1 MIFIR
6 VIAYFV
12 LSLCAVWV
20 NAANEFLASDQAFK
34 FQATSLSEQTVE
46 LKWDVAPHYY
56 LYHDQFKVSQAQ
68 KPLAFKLPAGQEKDD
83 PTFGLTRVHYGQ
95 VTTQIQVKPNQQYQI
110 TWQGCAEDGLCYP
123 VQRKTIQTDA
133 DGLLPQHNL
142 SAGKGN
148 LLQQLNQNNQ
158 AALNTNLND
167 ADKHQANGSSTQ
179 KQVTTTANTVTT
191 KELKLEQQTLE
202 NKAQLA
208 ENAVAVTQAD
218 PKLTPEPVEN
228 VDLAN
233 SLEIE
238 NTDTALT
245 DNTFAASANSSNTE
259 TASSTS
265 LNQQWNNDQFFL
277 NLLSGQGLLLNAFIF
292 LGFGVLLAFLPCS
305 LPLIPILSG
314 ILVQRNTGYKAAAI
328 AITFIVSM
336 ALVYG
341 LMGVVASH
349 IGYSVQR
356 WFQNPVV
363 IAVFAM
369 LFVLFAL
376 NLFGLYQLSLPQA
389 VLQRLDRIQQYQK
402 GGTLLGAGVM
412 GVISALIVGPC
423 MSAPLAGALLY
434 VSHLD
439 QAALGGL
446 YLFLLG
452 LGMGI
457 PLLIASVFGAKYL
470 PKPGLWMERLKF
482 SFGFIMLAMALYFAR
497 PLFSVTWY
505 YVAFAVVLFAFA
517 AYLIAILRHVLHRP
531 QRFSLLALAA
541 VIASSGI
548 WHVNQS
554 IASVNAQV
562 QADQLQPW
570 IKVST
575 EQELNAAL
583 AAHAHQKIVIDVY
596 ADWCVACQPIERDVI
611 PRTDVQDAL
620 KHVVRI
626 KLDLT
631 EQHPSQDALLKKWQ
645 ILGPPTLLF
654 LADPQREQRE
664 LRLTGAYNAA
674 QLIQNIHQLQEA
686 AP

>member
-1 MIFIR
+1 MVFVR
-6 VIAYFV
+6 VIAFLI
-12 LSLCAVWV
+12 LSLCAVWT
-20 NAANEFLASDQAFK
+20 NAANEFLAPDQAFK

-68 KPLAFKLPAGQEKDD
+68 KPLSFKLPAGQEKDD

-123 VQRKTIQTDA
+123 IQRQSIQTDA

-142 SAGKGN
+142 SSAKGN
-148 LLQQLNQNNQ
+148 LLQQLSQNNQ
-158 AALNTNLND
+158 ATLNSHPADTDKSQTSTNTQKQEKAALNTE
-167 ADKHQANGSSTQ
+167 
-179 KQVTTTANTVTT
+179 TT
-191 KELKLEQQTLE
+191 KALQQDQ
-202 NKAQLA
+202 KATAKTPQTEG
-208 ENAVAVTQAD
+208 ENAVAEQNTTNTNGVIDT
-218 PKLTPEPVEN
+218 VEDAKPSGVVVFEN
-228 VDLAN
+228 SNTTDATAN
-233 SLEIE
+233 S
-238 NTDTALT
+238 T
-245 DNTFAASANSSNTE
+245 NTE
-259 TASSTS
+259 TASSSS

-328 AITFIVSM
+328 AITFVVSM

-341 LMGVVASH
+341 VMGVVASQ

-369 LFVLFAL
+369 LFVVFAL

-402 GGTLLGAGVM
+402 GGTLFSAAVM

-457 PLLIASVFGAKYL
+457 PLLIASIFGAKYL

-497 PLFSVTWY
+497 PLLATTWY

-517 AYLIAILRHVLHRP
+517 AYLIAILRHVMHRP
-531 QRFSLLALAA
+531 HRFSLLALSA

-562 QADQLQPW
+562 QASQLQNW
-570 IKVST
+570 IKVQT

-583 AAHAHQKIVIDVY
+583 AAYANQNIVIDVY

-620 KHVVRI
+620 KNVVRI

-645 ILGPPTLLF
+645 ILGPPTMLF
-654 LADPQREQRE
+654 LGAQQQEQRD
-664 LRLTGAYNAA
+664 LRLTGTFNAP
-674 QLIQNIHQLQEA
+674 QLIQNIHQLSEVS
-686 AP
+686 P